1 MVVLG
6 IKCHSDDLIWKQIRW
21 NAVNPMSEKPK
32 FGRGVFR
39 KESNGLKDAYSID
52 KCLQP
57 CKWYR
62 TWLIKTLLINKGVN
76 ILKEIGEELRAA
88 REEHGVSIE
97 EAAEDLNLRVSQ
109 IENIEQGN
117 LKAFKDVFY
126 LKCFIRDYAKYLGLD
141 EEKVMDQFN
150 EFFFEET
157 SKIPIAEI
165 EKASKEKQK
174 EKEQERKVVSPYTI
188 ETKPKSKVV
197 PILTCLIILLLLFL
211 IGYIVVTQYIN
222 PKNNEETEISYLEN

>member
-1 MVVLG
+1 M
-6 IKCHSDDLIWKQIRW
+6 
-21 NAVNPMSEKPK
+21 
-32 FGRGVFR
+32 
-39 KESNGLKDAYSID
+39 Y
-52 KCLQP
+52 
-57 CKWYR
+57 
-62 TWLIKTLLINKGVN
+62 KGVN
-76 ILKEIGEELRAA
+76 TLKEIGEKLKNS

-141 EEKVMDQFN
+141 EEKIIDEFN

-165 EKASKEKQK
+165 QKASLQKQK
-174 EKEQERKVVSPYTI
+174 DQKQENKVVSPYTI
-188 ETKPKSKVV
+188 EEKPKSKLVTV
-197 PILTCLIILLLLFL
+197 IVILIIILLLFL
-211 IGYIVVTQYIN
+211 IGYIVVTEFVSPKVDEEIITYLQY
-222 PKNNEETEISYLEN
+222 